1 MTGSEGPV
9 FALTTAVALT
19 ECWGTRAAVL
29 PVVSFLGF
37 RPG

>member
-9 FALTTAVALT
+9 FALTTAVARSAGA
-19 ECWGTRAAVL
+19 CGAGVL
-29 PVVSFLGF
+29 PVVSFPGF